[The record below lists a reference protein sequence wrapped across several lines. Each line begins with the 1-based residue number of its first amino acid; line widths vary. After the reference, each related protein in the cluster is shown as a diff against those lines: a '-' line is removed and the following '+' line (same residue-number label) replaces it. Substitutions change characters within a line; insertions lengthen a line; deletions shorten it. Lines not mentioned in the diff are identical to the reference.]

1 MNYGRSLILLLLL
14 CLGAVGCAAGNKGT
28 FKQVTFPAPSRP
40 FAALRPLLKDAEVFG
55 VLSATNI
62 EPVRQLDIEKVMG
75 RLTDAV
81 ANALGDMPDMRVVSQ
96 DEIRWHFK
104 DTVFDSSRVFAPG
117 MRQALREELE
127 VDVLVYI
134 ELKQLQTLV
143 TGNTSGYLDEPSPYD
158 NRSRNRNNTNRSSG
172 TGLDLTVDIELIVSN
187 LHSGA
192 IWRQQGAQKSWQ
204 PVQLQFMGD
213 DQTERQLMTALS
225 NPLRRFIYYISPPP
239 SRQVREFETS
249 GD

>member
-1 MNYGRSLILLLLL
+1 M
-14 CLGAVGCAAGNKGT
+14 GCSSGNKGA
-28 FKQVTFPAPSRP
+28 FKQVSFPAPSRP
-40 FAALRPLLKDAEVFG
+40 FAALRPLLKDAEVLG

-62 EPVRQLDIEKVMG
+62 EPVRELDIEKVMG

-81 ANALGDMPDMRVVSQ
+81 ANALSDMPDMRVVGQ

-104 DTVFDSSRVFAPG
+104 DTEFDSSSIFAPG

-127 VDVLVYI
+127 VDVLVYL
-134 ELKQLQTLV
+134 ELKQLQALV
-143 TGNTSGYLDEPSPYD
+143 TSNVPMGYLDAPSPYD
-158 NRSRNRNNTNRSSG
+158 NRSRSRNSAKSG
-172 TGLDLTVDIELIVSN
+172 AGLDLTVDLELIVSN

-192 IWRQQGAQKSWQ
+192 IWRQQGEQKSWQ
-204 PVQLQFMGD
+204 PIQLQFMGD
-213 DQTERQLMTALS
+213 DQTERQLMGALS

-239 SRQVREFETS
+239 SRQVREFDVS